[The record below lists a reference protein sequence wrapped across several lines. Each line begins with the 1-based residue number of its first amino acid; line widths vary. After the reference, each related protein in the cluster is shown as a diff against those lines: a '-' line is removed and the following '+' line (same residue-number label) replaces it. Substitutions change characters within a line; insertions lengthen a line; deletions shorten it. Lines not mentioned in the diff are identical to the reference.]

1 MRAKVFKSSL
11 VFAMAMALVAGFTF
25 NPAMAEKKFGLDDI
39 PEIKNRTPIHVALE
53 AGGGSDLIYPYLEKF
68 SQKTGIKVT
77 KESHVF
83 AALYSKEIV
92 ELQGKTGAYDLVVT
106 ETSWTN
112 EWEDYLYPVYE
123 LAKKFDP
130 EGVAGLKK
138 DLEGHDKGL
147 LRMCSTAGGTLMG
160 IPYYTYTMMTIYRQD
175 LLEDPTEKANF
186 KKKYGY
192 ELAPVET
199 WEQVRDQS
207 EFFTRKKGELLK
219 GQPLKEDFYGCS
231 LMAARMPHVQDE
243 VGSMLWSK
251 GGHWASPVRDANG
264 KLKAFKI
271 TKKDKE
277 LLTWSFAQYKKLMP
291 FAPPGTENAFWDQ
304 ATASFATGKTA
315 MIPAMYTAL
324 WPWSAT
330 VAKEVP
336 GAKAAVKTT
345 PGVRPYTGAFHF
357 APSRESKNPEA
368 AYWLLRY
375 LTSYGAQKGMLEDG
389 GWASVRT
396 DVLEDPKY
404 QTPEWYG
411 KTAWIPVIL
420 TTWKEQLPDVNNYL
434 HFNSA
439 AFGKLYEMMTII
451 GHENAIGKM
460 TPKESTEKWVKTFNK
475 IQKKFGKLPV
485 EK

>member
-1 MRAKVFKSSL
+1 MKAKVFRSSL
-11 VFAMAMALVAGFTF
+11 VFLMGMALVVGFTLT
-25 NPAMAEKKFGLDDI
+25 PAMAEKKFGLDDI

-68 SQKTGIKVT
+68 SKKTGIKVT

-83 AALYSKEIV
+83 ASLYSKEIV

-106 ETSWTN
+106 EASWTN

-123 LAKKFDP
+123 MAKKFDP
-130 EGVAGLKK
+130 NGVAGLKK
-138 DLEGHDKGL
+138 DLEGHDGGL
-147 LRMCSTAGGTLMG
+147 LRMCSTSDGTLMG

-175 LLEDPTEKANF
+175 LIDDPTEKANF

-192 ELAPVET
+192 ELAPVDT

-271 TKKDKE
+271 TDKDKE
-277 LLTWSFAQYKKLMP
+277 LLTWSFQQYNNLMP

-304 ATASFATGKTA
+304 ATASFAAGKTA

-324 WPWSAT
+324 WNWST
-330 VAKEVP
+330 SVAKEVP

-375 LTSYGAQKGMLEDG
+375 ITSYGAQKGMLEDG

-404 QTPEWYG
+404 QLPEWYN
-411 KTAWIPVIL
+411 KTGWIPVVL
-420 TTWKEQLPDVNNYL
+420 TTWKEQLPDVNSYL

-451 GHENAIGKM
+451 SHENAIGKRSA
-460 TPKESTEKWVKTFNK
+460 KETTKKWVKTFNK
-475 IQKKFGKLPV
+475 VQKKFGKLPV